1 MDHYEEHVAA
11 SRSLLSQAHGRL
23 RYPTFEHL
31 TTIAQVEAL
40 LAIAAAIRTHPS
52 PDAAHHAAQAAGMV
66 AAHLPRRPE

>member
-11 SRSLLSQAHGRL
+11 SRGLLAQAHGRQ
-23 RYPTFEHL
+23 RYPSL
-31 TTIAQVEAL
+31 DQLAALAQVEAL